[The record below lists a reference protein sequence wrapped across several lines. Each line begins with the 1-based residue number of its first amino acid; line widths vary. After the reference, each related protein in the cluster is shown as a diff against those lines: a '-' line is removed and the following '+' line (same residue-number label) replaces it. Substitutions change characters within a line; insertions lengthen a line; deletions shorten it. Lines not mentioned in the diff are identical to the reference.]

1 MSATTSLQFSP
12 YDLGVHED
20 PYPIYERLRG
30 EAPVFHNAD
39 DDFWALSRYS
49 DVIAA
54 LRDSDRFSSV
64 NGMRMEPGF
73 WGPQAEQFFS
83 FVAMDPPKHTRMRGL
98 VARAFTVR
106 RVQALAPR
114 VRAIATSLLTPLLER
129 GSFDLM
135 AEFAGPYPTEIIS
148 ELVGVPSADRDLVR
162 NLGMQV
168 MYTPEGATEPG
179 PEAMQAIGALVGYYT
194 ELTIE
199 RAKNPADDLLS
210 GLIAAADGEDKL
222 TPEEIVGVLI
232 LLIGAG
238 IETTMLTLGNLWH
251 AAWAH
256 PDQRAA
262 ALGGR
267 VDDWIAEGMR
277 YDPATQSHLRS
288 TTEPIDLHGVTIPS
302 GARMLLLTGSAN
314 RDPEVF
320 DRPGVFD
327 LDRDT
332 GKSLVFGSGRH
343 HCLGSNLG
351 LLELRTVLGEISARV
366 ADYEIDPAGL
376 RRIHS
381 SNNRGFEALPTT
393 VTLR

>member
-1 MSATTSLQFSP
+1 MSVQFSP
-12 YDLGVHED
+12 YDFGVHED
-20 PYPIYERLRG
+20 PYPIYARLRT
-30 EAPVFHNAD
+30 EAPVYRNAD

-54 LRDSDRFSSV
+54 LRDSDRFSSA
-64 NGMRMEPGF
+64 NGLRMEPAF
-73 WGPQAEQFFS
+73 WGPQAERFFS

-98 VARAFTVR
+98 VTRAFTAR

-114 VRAIATSLLTPLLER
+114 LREIATGLLAPLLER

-135 AEFAGPYPTEIIS
+135 SEFAGPYPTEVIS

-162 NLGMQV
+162 KLGMEI
-168 MYTPEGATEPG
+168 MYTEEESTDLR

-199 RAKNPADDLLS
+199 RSKNRADDLLS
-210 GLIAAADGEDKL
+210 GLLDAADGDDRL

-232 LLIGAG
+232 LLVGAG
-238 IETTMLTLGNLWH
+238 IETTMLTLGNIWY
-251 AAWAH
+251 AGWTH
-256 PDQRAA
+256 PQQRAA

-267 VDDWIAEGMR
+267 LDDWIAEGMR
-277 YDPATQSHLRS
+277 YDPATQSQLRT
-288 TTEPIDLHGVTIPS
+288 TTEAVELHGVTIPA

-320 DRPGVFD
+320 DRPDAFD

-332 GKSLVFGSGRH
+332 RDALVFGSGRH

-351 LLELRTVLGEISARV
+351 LLELRTALGEISTRIS
-366 ADYEIDPAGL
+366 DYEIDPAGL

-381 SNNRGFEALPTT
+381 SNNRGFAALPTT